1 MRGQRTDM
9 VVVSAVGATVVAMA
23 ANAPLIAAL
32 AAATAAIHV
41 ATGRGRRSFEF
52 ASPTVPDRAFPR
64 RTLLFA
70 PGALAFHGFEGDDAL
85 LHDVPGD
92 AKEVEDER
100 SDTEQV
106 VDDLTADL
114 QAEGDISFLPPYAS
128 GKAPAVERSDR
139 DPLTI
144 LWEPPPDSS
153 LLGLL
158 NDVLEPSSKIPMPRR
173 FALGTVAILRNLL
186 QPGDVEHILAEQ
198 RRYPRL
204 RFGDAAVQL
213 GLLCESELE
222 ELLAAQEEGVFT
234 DEEILDTRARLQ
246 AYQQESE
253 RRESARPTDPTE
265 ESGPPGSGPH
275 PLRD

>member
-9 VVVSAVGATVVAMA
+9 VVVSAAGATVVAIA

-32 AAATAAIHV
+32 AAATAAIHI
-41 ATGRGRRSFEF
+41 AAGRGRHSFEIATPGF
-52 ASPTVPDRAFPR
+52 PDRDPDR
-64 RTLLFA
+64 STPPCR
-70 PGALAFHGFEGDDAL
+70 PGVLAFHGFEGDDAL
-85 LHDVPGD
+85 LQDVPEDD
-92 AKEVEDER
+92 AEEAEDDER

-106 VDDLTADL
+106 VDHLTANL
-114 QAEGDISFLPPYAS
+114 EAEGDISFLPPYAS

-198 RRYPRL
+198 HRYPRL

-246 AYQQESE
+246 AYHLESE
-253 RRESARPTDPTE
+253 RRESA
-265 ESGPPGSGPH
+265 
-275 PLRD
+275 